1 MTNILSPFVKVEES
15 FQFYMNGRV
24 FEMDN
29 SNEIKEIEGNK
40 IDSKLRSAIAAFES
54 FEFGNETIKW
64 FHGPSKFIFNLKE
77 NNFSINE
84 SVISNSFSEHVL
96 RSGAVRYNDV
106 NKANLFE
113 SLPTMLENF
122 VNLDFA
128 AQFEG
133 NNNIVNVFKLE
144 ENVFVARLNTANKIS
159 NFFKADNA
167 NQAVEY
173 VNEKTGK
180 SALAFLS
187 ELVEGQA
194 AEIAKIEETIGQ
206 YESMI
211 SFLKDQRGLLAEA
224 DKSIEQIKAADNLIS
239 EEIKVWESKIAQL
252 NEAVKFISFQFNS
265 HKNHNPSADIL
276 EGHIDSDT
284 FITYG
289 IYVNGPKKGDEFME
303 YYTGENYKQG
313 STKKS
318 NSRLYEPNK
327 IPAKYKN
334 AWEELKAKYKAEYI

>member
-1 MTNILSPFVKVEES
+1 MMTNILSPFVKVEES

-64 FHGPSKFIFNLKE
+64 FHGPSKFVFNLKE
-77 NNFSINE
+77 NNFLMNE

-128 AQFEG
+128 ATFEG

-144 ENVFVARLNTANKIS
+144 EKVFVARLNTANKIS

-167 NQAVEY
+167 NQVVEY

-180 SALAFLS
+180 SAAMFLS
-187 ELVEGQA
+187 ELVEGQS
-194 AEIAKIEETIGQ
+194 AELAKIEENIAK

-211 SFLKDQRGLLAEA
+211 TFLKDQRGLLAEA
-224 DKSIEQIKAADNLIS
+224 DKSIEEIKAADVLIS
-239 EEIKVWESKIAQL
+239 GEIKAWESKIA
-252 NEAVKFISFQFNS
+252 
-265 HKNHNPSADIL
+265 
-276 EGHIDSDT
+276 
-284 FITYG
+284 
-289 IYVNGPKKGDEFME
+289 
-303 YYTGENYKQG
+303 
-313 STKKS
+313 
-318 NSRLYEPNK
+318 
-327 IPAKYKN
+327 
-334 AWEELKAKYKAEYI
+334 ELKA